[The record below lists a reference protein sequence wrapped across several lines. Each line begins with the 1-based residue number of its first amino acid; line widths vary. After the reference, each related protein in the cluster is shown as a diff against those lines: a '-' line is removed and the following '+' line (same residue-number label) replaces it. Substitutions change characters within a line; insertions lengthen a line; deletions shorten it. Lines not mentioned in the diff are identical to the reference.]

1 MQDAKNPYSTFGA
14 PAAAEAMPTERVE
27 FIKKTYLH
35 LAAAILAFVA
45 LSWALLQIPMTQDLA
60 RKMAGTGWGWLIVL
74 GLFMGASWVAD
85 RWAHTPGSIG
95 RQYAGLA
102 LLVVAEAAIFLPL
115 LFVAVNYS
123 SPDVITKA
131 AILTVFLFSGLTVVA
146 FTTKA
151 DFSFLGGAIKVGS
164 FIAIGLIVLM
174 IAFPVSSTM
183 SLVFSGGMVC
193 LAGASVLYNTSNI
206 MREYPVGYHVGA
218 ALGLFA
224 SIALMFWYILQ
235 IFMRMDD

>member
-1 MQDAKNPYSTFGA
+1 MQDANNPYASFGA
-14 PAAAEAMPTERVE
+14 PPVAEAMATERVE

-35 LAAAILAFVA
+35 LAGAILAFVA
-45 LSWALLQIPMTQDLA
+45 LSWAFLQIPITQDLA
-60 RKMAGTGWGWLIVL
+60 RKMAFSGWGWLIVL
-74 GLFMGASWVAD
+74 ALFMGASWVAD
-85 RWAHTPGSIG
+85 RWAHTPGSVG
-95 RQYAGLA
+95 RQYAGLS
-102 LLVVAEAAIFLPL
+102 LLVVAQSLIFLPL
-115 LFVAVNYS
+115 LFIATKYS
-123 SPDVITKA
+123 TPDVIPKA
-131 AILTVFLFSGLTVVA
+131 AILTLFLFSGLTVVA

-151 DFSFLGGAIKVGS
+151 DFSFLGGAIKVGG
-164 FIAIGLIVLM
+164 FVALGMIVLM
-174 IAFPVSSTM
+174 MFFPASSTL

-235 IFMRMDD
+235 LFMRMDD